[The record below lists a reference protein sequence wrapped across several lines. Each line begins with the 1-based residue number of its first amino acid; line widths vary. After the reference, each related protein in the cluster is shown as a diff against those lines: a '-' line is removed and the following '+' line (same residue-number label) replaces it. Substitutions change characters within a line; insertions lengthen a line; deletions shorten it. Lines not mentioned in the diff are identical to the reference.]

1 LYYFCLD
8 DCHDNQLYKH
18 SEPNAVLLLLL
29 LGAFSLGLRRCPW
42 KERSVAVEQLLLGGA
57 AGEQGDHKALLLDAV
72 AGSGFLIL
80 APLLA
85 YLNLPTDLRLIKSRH
100 SDCGYI
106 LICFFH
112 ACCAA
117 DRVTQAWP

>member
-57 AGEQGDHKALLLDAV
+57 AGEQGDHKALLLV
-72 AGSGFLIL
+72 AAARRRGWIWISNLGSSSSVPQSSNGFE
-80 APLLA
+80 
-85 YLNLPTDLRLIKSRH
+85 
-100 SDCGYI
+100 
-106 LICFFH
+106 
-112 ACCAA
+112 A
-117 DRVTQAWP
+117 D

>member
-57 AGEQGDHKALLLDAV
+57 AGEQGAAARRRGWIWISNL
-72 AGSGFLIL
+72 GSSSSVPQSSNGFE
-80 APLLA
+80 
-85 YLNLPTDLRLIKSRH
+85 
-100 SDCGYI
+100 
-106 LICFFH
+106 
-112 ACCAA
+112 A
-117 DRVTQAWP
+117 D